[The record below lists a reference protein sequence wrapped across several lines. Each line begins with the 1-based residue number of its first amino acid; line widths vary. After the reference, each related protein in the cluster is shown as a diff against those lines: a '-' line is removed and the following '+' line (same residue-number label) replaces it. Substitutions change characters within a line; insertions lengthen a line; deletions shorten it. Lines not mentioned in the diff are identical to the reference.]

1 MIQGMQQTPAVRQSQ
16 VLAPQMRQGLDM
28 LQMTS
33 LELRAELQHQMETN
47 PVIEDVEGKTERQLS
62 TTLPDEHA
70 SGTVSEREL
79 DFTPTGEAAQ
89 QTLSCDDAD
98 RDYYLQNMENFHAST
113 ENGAVDPDAQSRRQA
128 LFDRQIK
135 PETLQEHLQ
144 KQIAV
149 SNIPESNQ
157 KLAKLLIEYI
167 DEDGYFRGSLPD
179 IIMVSHASE
188 KQILNTLAAISSFDP
203 LGCGGRNLREC
214 LLYQME
220 KLEDS
225 PWEDEVRALIDHY
238 LPDAAAHREA
248 FICEKLGIQ
257 PSEYKNVLSEVRKLD
272 PKPGRGFTSQSDA
285 ALYVRPEV
293 FVSRAKSGK
302 WVARVTDRDIPEIRI
317 SKKYLAL
324 LNDPNCPADTKSYI
338 RERIRAA
345 EALIISIDDRQ
356 DTIQKIAQAIVDAQ
370 PDVFEK
376 KSLTFLKP
384 LTMEQIAQ
392 KTGVHNATV
401 SRTVRDKYMSTPLGV
416 VDMRRFFTAGL
427 TTASGE
433 TVSNVAVKNRIRL
446 LIEAEDK
453 KNPLSDENLAK
464 ALTADGIKCARR
476 TVAKYR
482 ESLNIPGA
490 ANRRIK

>member
-1 MIQGMQQTPAVRQSQ
+1 M
-16 VLAPQMRQGLDM
+16 
-28 LQMTS
+28 
-33 LELRAELQHQMETN
+33 
-47 PVIEDVEGKTERQLS
+47 
-62 TTLPDEHA
+62 
-70 SGTVSEREL
+70 
-79 DFTPTGEAAQ
+79 
-89 QTLSCDDAD
+89 
-98 RDYYLQNMENFHAST
+98 
-113 ENGAVDPDAQSRRQA
+113 
-128 LFDRQIK
+128 
-135 PETLQEHLQ
+135 
-144 KQIAV
+144 
-149 SNIPESNQ
+149 
-157 KLAKLLIEYI
+157 
-167 DEDGYFRGSLPD
+167 
-179 IIMVSHASE
+179 
-188 KQILNTLAAISSFDP
+188 
-203 LGCGGRNLREC
+203 
-214 LLYQME
+214 
-220 KLEDS
+220 
-225 PWEDEVRALIDHY
+225 
-238 LPDAAAHREA
+238 
-248 FICEKLGIQ
+248 
-257 PSEYKNVLSEVRKLD
+257 
-272 PKPGRGFTSQSDA
+272 
-285 ALYVRPEV
+285 
-293 FVSRAKSGK
+293 
-302 WVARVTDRDIPEIRI
+302 TDRDIPEIRI

-453 KNPLSDENLAK
+453 KNPLSDESLAK

>member
-1 MIQGMQQTPAVRQSQ
+1 MQGMQQTPAVRQSQ

-33 LELRAELQHQMETN
+33 LELRAELQRQMETN
-47 PVIEDVEGKTERQLS
+47 PVIEDVVGKTERPLS
-62 TTLPDEHA
+62 ATLPDEHA
-70 SGTVSEREL
+70 SGAVSEREL

-98 RDYYLQNMENFHAST
+98 RDYYLQNLENFHATT

-128 LFDRQIK
+128 LFDRQVK

-149 SNIPESNQ
+149 SSIPESDRR
-157 KLAKLLIEYI
+157 LAELLIAYI
-167 DEDGYFRGSLPD
+167 DEDGYFRGSIPD
-179 IIMVSHASE
+179 IIMVAHTDEAH
-188 KQILNTLAAISSFDP
+188 ILKTLADIASFDP
-203 LGCGGRNLREC
+203 LGCGGRDLREC

-220 KLEDS
+220 KLDDS

-238 LPDAAAHREA
+238 LPDAASHREA
-248 FICEKLGIQ
+248 FICEKLGIR
-257 PSEYKNVLSEVRKLD
+257 PNEYRHVLDEVRKLD
-272 PKPGRGFTSQSDA
+272 PKPGRGFTSQADA

-293 FVSRAKSGK
+293 FVSKAKSGR
-302 WVARVTDRDIPEIRI
+302 WIARVTNRDIPEIRI
-317 SKKYLAL
+317 SKKYLAM
-324 LNDPNCPADTKSYI
+324 LNDPKCPSDTKSYI

-345 EALIISIDDRQ
+345 EALVTSIDDRQ
-356 DTIQKIAQAIVDAQ
+356 DTIQKIAQSIVDAQ

-376 KSLTFLKP
+376 KSISALKP

-433 TVSNVAVKNRIRL
+433 TVSNVAVKNRMRQ
-446 LIEAEDK
+446 LIEGEDR
-453 KNPLSDENLAK
+453 KNPLSDEAIAK
-464 ALTADGIKCARR
+464 ALAADGITCARR

-482 ESLNIPGA
+482 ESLDIPSA
-490 ANRRIK
+490 SSRRIK